1 MPDIDLL
8 IASTAKRYNL
18 VLVTNDKHMVLLD
31 CLSELFVKRENW
43 SQSDNI

>member
-18 VLVTNDKHMVLLD
+18 VLVTNDKHLALLD
-31 CLSELFVKRENW
+31 YLPELFVEIENW
-43 SQSDNI
+43 AQPDNI